1 MYLLGAGGDEKQG
14 APPRGATERKAQ
26 AVLKGLMNKG

>member
-1 MYLLGAGGDEKQG
+1 MGVGGEEKQG

-26 AVLKGLMNKG
+26 AVLKDLAAMTKD